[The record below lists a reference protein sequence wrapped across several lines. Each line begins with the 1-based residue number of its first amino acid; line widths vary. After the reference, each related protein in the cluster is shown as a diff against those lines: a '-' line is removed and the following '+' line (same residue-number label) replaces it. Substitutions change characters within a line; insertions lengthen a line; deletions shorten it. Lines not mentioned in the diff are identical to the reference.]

1 MMQRQ
6 KSIKNLYIVDLRRT
20 KTKYGAFANSVHL
33 NVNDMMDA
41 ALRNTRI
48 EMSQSE
54 RRRFFE
60 KYIKNMMLRI
70 DEKGNVGIELKQG

>member
-1 MMQRQ
+1 M
-6 KSIKNLYIVDLRRT
+6 DLRRT

-41 ALRNTRI
+41 ALRNTRNTRI

-60 KYIKNMMLRI
+60 KYIKNMTLRI